1 MSQLL
6 ADLAAHSGAGARRSA
21 GGRRRWLLAGL
32 VGSVALILAGCGSS
46 KLNSAS
52 AAGSSSGATTVP
64 PAGTPVAG
72 GSLSYA
78 VDEPEDSLDPAVS
91 PADVTALI
99 DRNIFDSLVVQTGAN
114 SFGPWLA
121 TSWTV
126 SPNGEI
132 YTFQLKQGVSFQD
145 GTPFNAAAVVT
156 SLNHVVAASTKSQYA
171 AALIA
176 PYESSDAVGPYT
188 VQINLKTPFSPFLQA
203 LSTAY
208 LGIQSPA
215 ELAKPASEYVPVGT
229 GPYKYV
235 AWNQNQN
242 VILQAAAT
250 YSSSPSNASH
260 TGPAYIP
267 KLTFDFISEDATRYG
282 ALTSGQVQGIAD
294 VPPID
299 VTSLEK
305 TSGYYIQTD
314 QSPGDNYN
322 LYLNVKNG
330 AFTNLDVR
338 QAFVESIN
346 VPALIKSI
354 YFGQYKAATNPLG
367 PTTAFYDPAAK
378 VPAYD
383 QANAERLLAE
393 AGYGKVD
400 SAGYRVNSAG
410 QELTVIWPY
419 DSDYNREER
428 NVLGDGIVAEAKQ
441 VGIKIDRPSV
451 DQSQFISDLESGGY
465 GLFDDSFVRGSA
477 DILRYSFTV
486 PFEQGG
492 QDFSQE
498 NDPQLDAWLNGAA
511 QTSDAAT
518 QQQDYDQAQQYVLQN
533 AVVLPLYV
541 EQYRMGASDK
551 LHGITFDAQAFPLF
565 YGAWLSS

>member
-1 MSQLL
+1 MSQQFDPVVFARSNEAARAGVHRHWILPS
-6 ADLAAHSGAGARRSA
+6 LAAAMV
-21 GGRRRWLLAGL
+21 L
-32 VGSVALILAGCGSS
+32 VLAGCGSS
-46 KLNSAS
+46 
-52 AAGSSSGATTVP
+52 GSHASGADTASPVTTIP
-64 PAGTPVAG
+64 PAGTPVSG

-78 VDEPEDSLDPAVS
+78 VDEAEDSLDPAVS

-126 SPNGEI
+126 SPDGKT
-132 YTFQLKQGVSFQD
+132 YTFDLKQGVTFQD
-145 GTPFNAAAVVT
+145 GTPFNAAAVVA
-156 SLNHVVAASTKSQYA
+156 SLNHVVAPSTKSEYA
-171 AALIA
+171 SALIA
-176 PYESSDAVGPYT
+176 PYESSTAINTYT
-188 VQINLKTPFSPFLQA
+188 VQVNLKTPFSPFLQA

-208 LGIQSPA
+208 LGIQSPT
-215 ELAKPASEYVPVGT
+215 ELAKPSSQYIPVGT

-242 VILQAAAT
+242 VILQATPT
-250 YSSSPSNASH
+250 YSSPPSNASH
-260 TGPAYIP
+260 SGPAYIQ

-314 QSPGDNYN
+314 PSPGNNYN

-338 QAFVESIN
+338 KAFVESID
-346 VPALIKSI
+346 VPALIDSI
-354 YFGQYKAATNPLG
+354 YFGQYKPATNPLG
-367 PTTAFYDPAAK
+367 PTTAFFDAAAQTPPYDPA
-378 VPAYD
+378 
-383 QANAERLLAE
+383 NAEKLLAE
-393 AGYGKVD
+393 AGYTKVD

-410 QELTVIWPY
+410 QELTLVWPY
-419 DSDYNREER
+419 DADYNREER
-428 NVLGDGIVAEAKQ
+428 NVVGDGIVAEAKK
-441 VGIKIDRPSV
+441 VGIKIERPTINETQLIT
-451 DQSQFISDLESGGY
+451 DIESGSY
-465 GLFDDSFVRGSA
+465 ALFDSSFVRGSA
-477 DILRYSFTV
+477 DILRYSYVEPFT
-486 PFEQGG
+486 QGG
-492 QDFSQE
+492 GDLSLI

-511 QTSDAAT
+511 ETSDSAT
-518 QQQDYDQAQQYVLQN
+518 QQQDYYQAQQYVLQN

-541 EQYRMGASDK
+541 EEYRMGASDK